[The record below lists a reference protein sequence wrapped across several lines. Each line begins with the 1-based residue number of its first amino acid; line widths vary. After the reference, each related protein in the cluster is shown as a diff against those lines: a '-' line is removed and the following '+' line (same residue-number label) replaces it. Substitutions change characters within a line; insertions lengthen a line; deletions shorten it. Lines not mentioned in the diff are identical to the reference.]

1 VTEKTRLRV
10 VFMGTPAVAVPV
22 LSAILDAGHE
32 VVGVYTQPDRPAG
45 RERPLRPPEAK
56 VFAVERGISVF
67 QPASLRKD
75 EKSRRALEAL
85 APDVIVVAAY
95 GLFLPADLLDLPN
108 LGALNV
114 HPSLLPRYRGPSP
127 VASAILA
134 GEADTGV
141 TIIRLDE
148 GMDSGPVVAQRETAI
163 GADETAGDLTVRLF
177 DMGAALLVENLPS
190 WEAGDIQA
198 IAQDHSQATVTARLA
213 RKDGEMEWRRP
224 AVELSRQVRAYDLWP
239 GTSTRWRGKL
249 LKVLA
254 ASVSEHEVAARTSPG
269 AVVALPDGRV
279 GIGTGAGILEVARV
293 QIEGRRAVTGREFV
307 AGYRDFVGS
316 VVGG

>member
-1 VTEKTRLRV
+1 
-10 VFMGTPAVAVPV
+10 
-22 LSAILDAGHE
+22 
-32 VVGVYTQPDRPAG
+32 
-45 RERPLRPPEAK
+45 
-56 VFAVERGISVF
+56 
-67 QPASLRKD
+67 
-75 EKSRRALEAL
+75 
-85 APDVIVVAAY
+85 
-95 GLFLPADLLDLPN
+95 
-108 LGALNV
+108 
-114 HPSLLPRYRGPSP
+114 
-127 VASAILA
+127 
-134 GEADTGV
+134 
-141 TIIRLDE
+141 
-148 GMDSGPVVAQRETAI
+148 
-163 GADETAGDLTVRLF
+163 
-177 DMGAALLVENLPS
+177 
-190 WEAGDIQA
+190 
-198 IAQDHSQATVTARLA
+198 
-213 RKDGEMEWRRP
+213 MEWRRP

>member
-1 VTEKTRLRV
+1 MTEKTRLRV

-45 RERPLRPPEAK
+45 RERSVLPTEVKL
-56 VFAVERGISVF
+56 FAIQRDLAVF
-67 QPASLRKD
+67 QPASLRRD
-75 EKSRRALEAL
+75 EDALKGLKAL

-95 GLFLPADLLDLPN
+95 GLFLPAVLLDLPK

-114 HPSLLPRYRGPSP
+114 HPSLLPRHRGPSP
-127 VASAILA
+127 VASAILT

-148 GMDSGPVVAQRETAI
+148 GMDSGPIIAQRETAI

-177 DMGAALLVENLPS
+177 DMGAALLVESLSS
-190 WEAGDIQA
+190 WEKGDIQA
-198 IAQDHSQATVTARLA
+198 IAQDHSQATVTFRLA

-224 AVELSRQVRAYDLWP
+224 AVELSRQVRAYHPWP
-239 GTSTRWRGKL
+239 GTFTRWRGRL
-249 LKVLA
+249 LKIV
-254 ASVSEHEVAARTSPG
+254 EARGIEYDPPDTPTPG
-269 AVVALPDGRV
+269 TVMALPDGRV

-293 QIEGRRAVTGREFV
+293 QLEGRRAVTGREFV
-307 AGYRDFVGS
+307 AGYRDFIGSIVGE
-316 VVGG
+316 